1 MNKNLSLI
9 CPAVAAFVCAVSC
22 ISMDFKSTQ
31 AIEMASVWESPALAR
46 QAVLGVYNEFY
57 TRHST
62 NSNENSWTIQ
72 DDAYSSVMDT
82 DKNWY
87 HNQKV
92 IYGDGTPS
100 SSQFANM
107 FKFYYAFIFRAND
120 VLSHIDKVPGMEDS
134 EKARLKAEVRFLRAY
149 AYYNLNVRW
158 RGVPVYLEY
167 VDDITLATRARSTEM
182 EVWQVIV
189 DDLTACIEEPSLPGR
204 YKSGDT
210 EYGRVTKGAAYA
222 YRGEAYLWLAAR
234 DAARSADYY
243 ALALADFEAIENLG
257 YALYTGAGANSFK
270 QLFKPANEQC
280 EEVIF
285 SIQCTQLS
293 GMGNPRAVLFG
304 NRVTAVTSGA
314 WNNYL
319 PNPAYVESFE
329 MEDGSPF
336 NWEDFCPG
344 WNSMTPKARSVFFL
358 RDNMDAAQRLKMTE
372 YGADMSKYKT
382 TGNEARIREAYD
394 HRDPRLEMAIITPY
408 ATYHGGISGV
418 EYDFTLRWPYVLDA
432 GEPYD
437 IRTDTNSMF
446 YYLWR
451 KYVPEGLENTVRWV
465 YEEDQI
471 LCRYAEI
478 LLRRAECL
486 NELGRTSEAVDQ
498 VNKVRSR
505 AGHVLLNTA
514 GKAATTVTGKD
525 NMRERIRNEFYWEL
539 GGEYSM
545 YFNELRWGVWYDRKF
560 RNRSSGQWGAIGT
573 NGLMQIWGETTYTWY
588 SLGEYVEVWPI
599 PAKEREMNPNL
610 TQNPGWN
617 D

>member
-1 MNKNLSLI
+1 MNKIVNKLF
-9 CPAVAAFVCAVSC
+9 VAALVLLSAASC
-22 ISMDFKSTQ
+22 ISMDFKSSQ
-31 AIEMASVWESPALAR
+31 AIESKAVWESATLAR
-46 QAVLGVYNEFY
+46 QAAYGVYNEFY

-62 NSNENSWTIQ
+62 NEGEDNWRVQ
-72 DDAYSSVMDT
+72 DEAYSSVMDT

-87 HNQKV
+87 ENQRL

-100 SSQFANM
+100 SGTFANI
-107 FKFYYAFIFRAND
+107 FKFYYTFVFRAND
-120 VLSHIDKVPGMEDS
+120 VIAHIDQVPDMDGE
-134 EKARLKAEVRFLRAY
+134 EKAHIKAEMRFLRAF
-149 AYYNLNVRW
+149 AYYHLNVRW
-158 RGVPVYLEY
+158 RGVPVYLDY
-167 VDDITLATRARSTEM
+167 VDDITLATRARSSEM
-182 EVWQVIV
+182 EVWQVIL
-189 DDLTACIEEPSLPGR
+189 DDLTACVEESALPGK
-204 YKSGDT
+204 YKAGDLD
-210 EYGRVTKGAAYA
+210 YGRVTKGAAYA
-222 YRGEAYLWLAAR
+222 YRAEVYLWLAAR
-234 DAARSADYY
+234 DAANANRYY
-243 ALALADFEAIENLG
+243 EAALADCEAVERLG
-257 YALYTGAGANSFK
+257 YALYTGSGADSFK

-280 EEVIF
+280 DEVIF
-285 SIQCTQLS
+285 SQQCTQLS

-329 MEDGSPF
+329 MADGSTF

-344 WNSMTPKARSVFFL
+344 WNSLTPVQRSVFFL
-358 RDNMDAAQRLKMTE
+358 RDNMDASQRSKMAE
-372 YGADMSKYKT
+372 YGAAMSYYKS
-382 TGNEARIREAYD
+382 TGNEARIKAAYD
-394 HRDPRLEMAIITPY
+394 SRDPRLKMAIITPY
-408 ATYHGGISGV
+408 STYRGGISGV

-437 IRTDTNSMF
+437 IRTDTNSKF

-451 KYVPEGLENTVRWV
+451 KYVPEGLENTIRWV

-471 LCRYAEI
+471 FCRYAEV

-486 NELGRTSEAVDQ
+486 NELGRTGEAVQ
-498 VNKVRSR
+498 FVNMVRAR
-505 AGHVLLNTA
+505 AGHVLLNTS
-514 GKAATTVTGKD
+514 GKPATTVTGKE
-525 NMRERIRNEFYWEL
+525 NMRERIRIEFYWER

-560 RNRSSGQWGAIGT
+560 RDRSSGQWGPIGS

-588 SLGEYVEVWPI
+588 SLGEYGEVWPI

-610 TQNPGWN
+610 TQNPGWK